1 MQVGD
6 LVRLNPEFFG
16 GSELPEDIGILVKRL
31 QPHRG
36 EMFLVLWNDGNI
48 ERFHEEDLIL
58 QRDVDEKKNENR

>member
-16 GSELPEDIGILVKRL
+16 GTEIPPDIGIIIKRL

-36 EMFLVLWNDGNI
+36 QMFLVLWNDGNI

-58 QRDVDEKKNENR
+58 QKDWENGRKD